1 MNVKKIIFYTP
12 ICESDIWEF
21 PDYITNEE
29 LQECANNWV
38 KNNIT
43 IRFWVKVSEQGEQQ
57 T

>member
-1 MNVKKIIFYTP
+1 MKKIIFYTP